1 MVGLYQKRN
10 PEYSEKSKIYKKIA
24 TEDGSI
30 FYHETVASNICY
42 CKDYGFK
49 TIYNSSNGHNEK
61 YKVGKLE
68 TLDLKEDEIM
78 PDDIIEYGGVKYIV
92 ISVVFEDDEKAKRK
106 SIRPYGKTTIEVRK

>member
-10 PEYSEKSKIYKKIA
+10 PEYSEKAKIYKKIE
-24 TEDGSI
+24 TEDGSS
-30 FYHETVASNICY
+30 FYHETYPSNYCY

-49 TIYNSSNGHNEK
+49 TVYTNSNGHNEK
-61 YKVGKLE
+61 NKVGKLE

-78 PDDIIEYGGVKYIV
+78 PDDIIEYQGTKYIV
-92 ISVVFEDDEKAKRK
+92 FSVVFEDDEKAKHK